1 MKGFFS
7 KINPCPFEVFSSLLG
22 LNESQMSNTAAIP
35 SLASTITLE
44 TEVRLGVTL
53 KRPYRT
59 VCMCVWETWEVGEI
73 VVRGKTWDIRR
84 GWSADRC
91 VCLPIC
97 FSHCWRGTPGL
108 CPCGLTVLH
117 SLAFSMVFIYMSVC
131 ACVCECAVN
140 SKSGQLGFHSVGPF
154 MQSCLT

>member
-1 MKGFFS
+1 MAALHNILHPNTQMYTIYIHLPTTGPVPQLTTKSNMKGFFS

-97 FSHCWRGTPGL
+97 FSHC
-108 CPCGLTVLH
+108 
-117 SLAFSMVFIYMSVC
+117 
-131 ACVCECAVN
+131 
-140 SKSGQLGFHSVGPF
+140 
-154 MQSCLT
+154 